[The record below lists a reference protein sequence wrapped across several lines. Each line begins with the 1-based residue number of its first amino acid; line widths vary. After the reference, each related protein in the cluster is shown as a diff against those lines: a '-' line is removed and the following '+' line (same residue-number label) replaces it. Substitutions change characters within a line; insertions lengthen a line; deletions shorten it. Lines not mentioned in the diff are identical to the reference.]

1 MPEGDTIHR
10 TAGRL
15 RTALHGSAVT
25 AVEVARSV
33 GPMPSAGETV
43 DAVRARGKHLLID
56 FSGGL
61 TLHTHMGMSG
71 SWHLYPDG
79 ERWPRQRHLARAEVS
94 VDGWTAVC
102 FAAPLVRL
110 ERRDNPRL
118 LDHLGPDLAVADA
131 DTDAAAARLDS
142 YGSDEIG
149 VALLDQRVACGIGN
163 VYKSEV
169 LHACGVDPTARVA
182 DLDLAARRQLFE
194 TAARLLRANLAAG
207 PRRTVVGGLA
217 VYGRARRPCRR
228 CGTPV
233 AVIRQGGQARATYWC
248 PTCQPRPDR
257 DGSYDPAD
265 PVARASGAGQGEV
278 HDR

>member
-15 RTALHGSAVT
+15 RTALDGCVVT
-25 AVEVARSV
+25 GVDFARWV
-33 GPMPSAGETV
+33 GPTPTAGETV

-79 ERWPRQRHLARAEVS
+79 DRWRRPRHLARAEVS

-102 FAAPLVRL
+102 LAAPLVRL
-110 ERRDNPRL
+110 ERRDNPRH

-131 DTDAAAARLDS
+131 DTDAAVARL
-142 YGSDEIG
+142 GSQGSVEIG
-149 VALLDQRVACGIGN
+149 VALLDQRVASGIGN

-182 DLDLAARRQLFE
+182 DLDLVARRQLFE
-194 TAARLLRANLAAG
+194 TAARLLRANLGAG

-217 VYGRARRPCRR
+217 VYGRTRRPCRR

-233 AVIRQGGQARATYWC
+233 AVMRQGSQARATYWC
-248 PTCQPRPDR
+248 PTCQPPSCRG
-257 DGSYDPAD
+257 GSYDPAD
-265 PVARASGAGQGEV
+265 PAARASGTGRGEV
-278 HDR
+278 DDR